1 MIGGRRADDTG
12 SLWELFNL
20 GAPGATEWMRDGLCA
35 QTDQDA
41 FHPEKGASTRPAK
54 SVCAVCPVREQ
65 CLSYALETNQQ
76 FGVWGGHSAKERR
89 ALRRGALWIGGPRDE
104 RANPVTS

>member
-1 MIGGRRADDTG
+1 MSGRRPSSGTD
-12 SLWELFNL
+12 SLFELFNL
-20 GAPGATEWMRDGLCA
+20 GSPDATEWMRTGLCA
-35 QTDQDA
+35 QTDPAA
-41 FHPEKGASTRPAK
+41 FHPEKGEPTRPAK

-89 ALRRGALWIGGPRDE
+89 ALRRGAAAE
-104 RANPVTS
+104 RRAA